1 VENQSIAASGLCA
14 RGQFFAHVSAF
25 VDEPAEVGEGSRIW
39 HFCHVMA
46 GARVGRRCLLGQN
59 VFVAGGVAVGDDVR
73 IQNNVSLYEG
83 TIVEDAVF
91 LGPSCVLT
99 NVTNPRAEFSRRGA
113 FERTLIRRGATVG
126 ANATVVCGV
135 TVGRYAFVGAGAV
148 VTRDVPDYAL
158 VTGVPARRVGWMSR
172 HGQKL
177 PRPDAEGIMVCP
189 ESGLR
194 YRLEA
199 GRVRCLDIDEE
210 APLAADVRGAGM
222 PYLGR
227 GGASG

>member
-1 VENQSIAASGLCA
+1 MDSPPFFVHASA
-14 RGQFFAHVSAF
+14 I
-25 VDEPAEVGEGSRIW
+25 VDEPVEIGEGSCIW
-39 HFCHVMA
+39 HFCHVMT
-46 GARVGRRCLLGQN
+46 GARLGRRCVLGQN
-59 VFVAGGVAVGDDVR
+59 VFVASGVAIGDDVR

-99 NVTNPRAEFSRRGA
+99 NVTNPRAEFSRRGT
-113 FERTLIRRGATVG
+113 FEPTVIRRGATVG
-126 ANATVVCGV
+126 ANATIVCGV
-135 TVGRYAFVGAGAV
+135 EIGRYAFVGAGAV

-177 PRPDAEGIMVCP
+177 PRPDGEGIMVCP
-189 ESGLR
+189 ESGAR
-194 YRLEA
+194 YRLE
-199 GRVRCLDIDEE
+199 GGQVRCLDIDEE
-210 APLAADVRGAGM
+210 APLAADARGVGK

-227 GGASG
+227 GKTSK

>member
-1 VENQSIAASGLCA
+1 MEKPSIAASGLLA
-14 RGQFFAHVSAF
+14 RGHFFVHVSAF
-25 VDEPAEVGEGSRIW
+25 VDEPADVGEGSRIW

-46 GARVGRRCLLGQN
+46 GARVGRRCVLGQN
-59 VFVAGGVAVGDDVR
+59 VFVAGGVAIGDDVR

-126 ANATVVCGV
+126 ANATIVCGV

-158 VTGVPARRVGWMSR
+158 MTGVPARRVGWMSR

-177 PRPDAEGIMVCP
+177 PRPDAEGIMTCP

-210 APLAADVRGAGM
+210 APVAADERGAGM

-227 GGASG
+227 GEGAR